1 MRPLFEYLLI
11 CDIDNTLT
19 GDDEALSALIAL
31 LKERRGRLGFGV
43 ATGRSI
49 ESTREI
55 LWSMGLDRVDVYIT
69 AVGSEIQY
77 DGGVS
82 FDEEWR
88 AHIDRSW
95 ERKAIVDALADI
107 EGVRLQSHPL
117 AQRPHKVSYT
127 LSDGGAMAAVKRA
140 LDRSKIPYRAILSH
154 GHYLDI
160 LPIRASKGLAIEH
173 VAKKWGMGEGTIIV
187 AGDSENDRSMLEGP
201 FLSIVVAN
209 HEESLEDLSGCY
221 WAKTPSAAGIIE
233 GLAWWGV
240 L

>member
-77 DGGVS
+77 DGGVR

-95 ERKAIVDALADI
+95 
-107 EGVRLQSHPL
+107 
-117 AQRPHKVSYT
+117 
-127 LSDGGAMAAVKRA
+127 
-140 LDRSKIPYRAILSH
+140 
-154 GHYLDI
+154 
-160 LPIRASKGLAIEH
+160 
-173 VAKKWGMGEGTIIV
+173 
-187 AGDSENDRSMLEGP
+187 
-201 FLSIVVAN
+201 
-209 HEESLEDLSGCY
+209 
-221 WAKTPSAAGIIE
+221 
-233 GLAWWGV
+233 
-240 L
+240 